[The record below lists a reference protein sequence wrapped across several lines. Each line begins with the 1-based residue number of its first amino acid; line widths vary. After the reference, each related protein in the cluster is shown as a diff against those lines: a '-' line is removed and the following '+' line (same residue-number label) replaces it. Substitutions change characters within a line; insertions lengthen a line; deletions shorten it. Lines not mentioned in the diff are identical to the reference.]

1 MKRLILA
8 SIVAA
13 CMASQGS
20 ALVLLT
26 EDFTYSDGAL
36 TAVSGGNWT
45 SHSGT
50 ALQQDVSSGA
60 LNLTQAESED
70 ANRTFAAQVSGEIFT
85 GVDINFSA
93 LPSGTGAYF
102 LHYKD
107 ATTGFRG
114 RVFATTTGAA
124 AGTYRVG
131 ITEGA
136 TGTPNTVAAD
146 LLVGTTYRL
155 VFSTD
160 VATNDSTVEIVGLGS
175 AVSPADATAPAILS
189 AVATRQSLGSGN
201 GMGTLRLDNMIV
213 ATSRIEAVPEPA
225 TMLALVGGVAA
236 LIRRRKRS

>member
-1 MKRLILA
+1 
-8 SIVAA
+8 
-13 CMASQGS
+13 MASQGS

-26 EDFTYSDGAL
+26 EDFSYNDGAL
-36 TAVSGGNWT
+36 TTVGAPNWT
-45 SHSGT
+45 THSGT
-50 ALQQDVSSGA
+50 AGQQDVTGGA

-70 ANRTFAAQVSGEIFT
+70 ANRGFAAQAGGAIFT

-93 LPSGTGAYF
+93 LPVGTGGYF

-124 AGTYRVG
+124 AGKYRIG

-136 TGTPNTVAAD
+136 SGTPNTVAAD
-146 LLVGTTYRL
+146 LLIGTTYRL
-155 VFSTD
+155 VLSTD
-160 VATNDSTVEIVGLGS
+160 VVTNDSTVEIVGLGS

-189 AVATRQSLGSGN
+189 AIATRQSGGAS
-201 GMGTLRLDNMIV
+201 GMGALRLDNMIV

-225 TMLALVGGVAA
+225 TMLALAGGVAA

>member
-1 MKRLILA
+1 MKRVILA
-8 SIVAA
+8 SIVVA

-26 EDFTYSDGAL
+26 ENFSYNDGAL
-36 TAVSGGNWT
+36 TAVSGGNWAN
-45 SHSGT
+45 HSGT
-50 ALQQDVSSGA
+50 LLQQDVSSGA

-70 ANRTFAAQVSGEIFT
+70 ANRGFASQVSGAIFT

-93 LPSGTGAYF
+93 LPGGTGAYF

-107 ATTGFRG
+107 AGSGFRG

-124 AGTYRVG
+124 AGKYRIG

-136 TGTPNTVAAD
+136 SGTPNTVAAD
-146 LLVGTTYRL
+146 LLIGTTYRL
-155 VFSTD
+155 VFSTNVGD
-160 VATNDSTVEIVGLGS
+160 NDSTVEIVGLGS
-175 AVSPADATAPAILS
+175 AVSPADATAPALLT
-189 AVATRQSLGSGN
+189 AVATRQSLASGN
-201 GMGTLRLDNMIV
+201 GMGTLRLDNMVV

-225 TMLALVGGVAA
+225 TMLALAGGVAA